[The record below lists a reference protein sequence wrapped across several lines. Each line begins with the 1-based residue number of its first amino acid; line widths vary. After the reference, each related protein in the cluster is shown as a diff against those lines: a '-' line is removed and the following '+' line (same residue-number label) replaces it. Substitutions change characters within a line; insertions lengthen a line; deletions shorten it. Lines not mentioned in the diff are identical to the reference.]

1 MAVATG
7 AAQKAP
13 ILEAVVLAAG
23 SGTRFGGGKLTAAW
37 DAGVLLE
44 GALAA
49 AYAAP
54 VRSVT
59 VVIGADAEAVAAAA
73 MRFDPR
79 TIIVHA
85 RDHAEGMGAS
95 LRTGIA
101 SLLDDAD
108 GVYVFL
114 GDMPRVPAEVLPR
127 MARALIDGAL
137 AAAPVWQGRRGNPV
151 LIDRTLFPQ
160 LLALTGDAG
169 ARGVL
174 QGLGNQL
181 ALVES
186 PNDGVLFDVDTP
198 DDISRPPLPPRS
210 GEGED

>member
-1 MAVATG
+1 LATG
-7 AAQKAP
+7 AAARP
-13 ILEAVVLAAG
+13 ALEAVILAAG
-23 SGTRFGGGKLTAAW
+23 AGTRFGGGKLLAAW

-59 VVIGADAEAVAAAA
+59 VVIGADAEAVAAVA
-73 MRFDPR
+73 REFDPR
-79 TIIVHA
+79 TLIAHA
-85 RDHAEGMGAS
+85 ADHAEGMGAS

-101 SLLDDAD
+101 SLPADAD
-108 GVYVFL
+108 GVFVFL
-114 GDMPRVPAEVLPR
+114 GDMPRVPTEVLGR
-127 MARALIDGAL
+127 MAQALVDGAL
-137 AAAPVWQGRRGNPV
+137 AAAPVFQGRRGNPV

-174 QGLGNQL
+174 QSLGDQL

-186 PNDGVLFDVDTP
+186 PDDGVLFDVD
-198 DDISRPPLPPRS
+198 RPEDLARLPPT
-210 GEGED
+210 

>member
-1 MAVATG
+1 MATG
-7 AAQKAP
+7 AASGTAF
-13 ILEAVVLAAG
+13 EAVVLAAG
-23 SGTRFGGGKLTAAW
+23 SGSRFGGGKLLTAW

-59 VVIGADAEAVAAAA
+59 VVIGADAAAVADAA
-73 MRFDPR
+73 RHFDPR
-79 TIIVHA
+79 TLIVHA
-85 RDHAEGMGAS
+85 ADYAEGMGAS

-101 SLLDDAD
+101 SLPPDAA
-108 GVYVFL
+108 GAFIFL
-114 GDMPRVPAEVLPR
+114 GDMPRAPHAVLQPMADAVTAGAE
-127 MARALIDGAL
+127 
-137 AAAPVWQGRRGNPV
+137 AAAPVFQGRRGNPV
-151 LIDRTLFPQ
+151 LLARSLFPQ

-174 QGLGNQL
+174 QALGERL

-186 PNDGVLFDVDTP
+186 PDDGVLFDVDTP
-198 DDISRPPLPPRS
+198 GDLPQA
-210 GEGED
+210 